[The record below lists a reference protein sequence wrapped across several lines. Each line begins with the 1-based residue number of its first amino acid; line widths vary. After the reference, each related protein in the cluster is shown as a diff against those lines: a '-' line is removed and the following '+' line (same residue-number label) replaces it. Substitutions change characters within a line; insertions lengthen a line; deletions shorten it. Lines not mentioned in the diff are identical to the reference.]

1 MLNKIT
7 KLAKKEDEEDSNSDD
22 SDEEDEEDEE
32 NCAVCLNEITG
43 DDVGVLKCGHIFCY
57 GCIKQTLETKPKCPL
72 CTKPSSPKDLFMI
85 SYEQKKKVL
94 TPEAKDKNFL
104 IDKIGTKLAN
114 LILYIKSINEKCIIF
129 SQWDDLLIK
138 VGQVLDLYSINN
150 VFCRG
155 NIWVR
160 DKAIRD
166 FTSKEDIKVC
176 MLSSESAASGTNLT
190 AASTVILLDPVYGT
204 YEYRRNTEWQAIGRA
219 YRMGQT
225 KKVTVVRFIIKDT
238 VEEEILK
245 LNLIEDK
252 KFKDDTA
259 VIKNLIELTDEN
271 ISTNNI
277 DMEKLIS
284 VADSKATSNG

>member
-1 MLNKIT
+1 
-7 KLAKKEDEEDSNSDD
+7 
-22 SDEEDEEDEE
+22 
-32 NCAVCLNEITG
+32 
-43 DDVGVLKCGHIFCY
+43 
-57 GCIKQTLETKPKCPL
+57 
-72 CTKPSSPKDLFMI
+72 
-85 SYEQKKKVL
+85 
-94 TPEAKDKNFL
+94 
-104 IDKIGTKLAN
+104 
-114 LILYIKSINEKCIIF
+114 
-129 SQWDDLLIK
+129 
-138 VGQVLDLYSINN
+138 
-150 VFCRG
+150 
-155 NIWVR
+155 VR